1 MILSIYYVCKC
12 IYFLNSSRA
21 LLKIIL
27 YDVGLLNKDCVNNKI
42 VRSRPKSV
50 TILQGGCGGCGKVSL
65 GLRLLRF
72 KFRIRV
78 MIRINFLRMMTIII
92 YTNDDY
98 HHT

>member
-27 YDVGLLNKDCVNNKI
+27 YDVGLLNKDRVNNKN
-42 VRSRPKSV
+42 
-50 TILQGGCGGCGKVSL
+50 
-65 GLRLLRF
+65 
-72 KFRIRV
+72 
-78 MIRINFLRMMTIII
+78 NFLRMMTIII